1 MSTLTA
7 NTLLPGKTAA
17 FTASGAIAAGKPVIL
32 NTAGTVTQ
40 VGETTYSAA
49 LGDPD
54 VASAATTTYAPNIAY
69 DSANDRVVG
78 IWIDKDTNKY
88 GYAKVGTV
96 SGTDITWGT
105 IATWR
110 SVACDEQP
118 AIAFNENTGQF
129 VIAFTEVT
137 GSQGENHGWCVVGT
151 VTGTNKDELT
161 FGTAVKS
168 YAGWA
173 HEHRIAYDPDT
184 YKMLLVQNQASNGGY
199 ACVATLSGTGTGATI
214 AYGTFAQY
222 TSSSNVDSHQ
232 DIYYDTSQNCFVIA
246 WNENTGKARTATI
259 SGTTVSYGT
268 ANTFVSNSAF
278 GGIPATFDT
287 TANKGI
293 IAWVDQNPKIGK
305 LRSITVADNAVSFG
319 NVTTVYSTTSGN
331 DLGTAQYGMALIYA
345 GNDYNKTIL
354 GFHRDAGDDSYFRY
368 AEITLSGTDIATPTG
383 VSRLYTANV
392 SNNTTNVCVDSNAK
406 LIWIIKPS
414 QTAGGMT
421 DNYVYGIAQQLP
433 ADVTNITATNV
444 IGIADQ
450 AIANT
455 ASGDISLKGGVATI
469 GVSGLTAG
477 SDYYAQGD
485 GTITTTSTFPAVK
498 LGKAMS
504 STAINLE
511 YRS

>member
-1 MSTLTA
+1 MSKLTD
-7 NTLLPGKTAA
+7 NTLLPGKTAQL
-17 FTASGAIAAGKPVIL
+17 TASGAIAAGKPVIL

-49 LGDPD
+49 LGSPS
-54 VASAATTTYAPNIAY
+54 VASAATATYGSNIAY

-78 IWIDKDTNKY
+78 VWIDYTNKY

-96 SGTDITWGT
+96 SGTSITWGT

-118 AIAFNENTGQF
+118 QIAFNENTGQF
-129 VIAFTEVT
+129 VIAFTEGG
-137 GSQGENHGWCVVGT
+137 GSGNNHGWCVVGE
-151 VTGTNKDELT
+151 VTGTNKNELT

-173 HEHRIAYDPDT
+173 PKHRIAYDPDT
-184 YKMLLVQNQASNGGY
+184 YKMLLLQKQASTGAY
-199 ACVATLSGTGTGATI
+199 ACAVTLSGTGTSATVSF
-214 AYGTFAQY
+214 GTFVAY
-222 TSSSNVDSHQ
+222 TTSSNSDSHFGV
-232 DIYYDTSQNCFVIA
+232 YYDTSQNCFVIA
-246 WNENTGKARTATI
+246 WNENIGKARTATI

-268 ANTFVSNSAF
+268 ASTFVSNSAF

-293 IAWVDQNPKIGK
+293 IGWVDGNTGNKIGK
-305 LRSITVADNAVSFG
+305 LRSITVANNAVSFG
-319 NVTTVYSTTSGN
+319 AVTTVYGTTSGN
-331 DLGTAQYGMALIYA
+331 DLATAQYGMALIYA

-354 GFHRDAGDDSYFRY
+354 GFQRDAGDDGYYRY
-368 AEITLSGTDIATPTG
+368 AETTLSGTDVATPTG
-383 VSRLYTANV
+383 VARLYTANV
-392 SNNTTNVCVDSNAK
+392 TNNTTHVCVDSNSK

-414 QTAGGMT
+414 STAGGMT
-421 DNYVYGIAQQLP
+421 DNYVYGIAQQLS
-433 ADVTNITATNV
+433 ASVTNITATNM

-455 ASGDISLKGGVATI
+455 ASGNISLKGGVATT